1 MATFSHFQSIWKDF
15 PSSPLIME
23 FVVLLYFV
31 SSLYQIRKFPS
42 IHRLLGDFHLFFYF
56 IMDFYWIL
64 SNVFLNL
71 SKLLYGFPFSSVNM
85 INHSDLL
92 SNVKSYIEYRW
103 VDCCLRLC
111 FHQKPWGQKLRDK
124 WFIWKLILEST
135 GRNEKVKCYLLNI
148 CVKDEKYT
156 WICEWNHNEHIYM
169 NICIYI

>member
-1 MATFSHFQSIWKDF
+1 MDFYLVLIFIPVPQILKLVNQIGCLIQCGPEVVIMATFSHFQSIWKDF

-92 SNVKSYIEYRW
+92 SNVKSYIEYR
-103 VDCCLRLC
+103 
-111 FHQKPWGQKLRDK
+111 
-124 WFIWKLILEST
+124 
-135 GRNEKVKCYLLNI
+135 
-148 CVKDEKYT
+148 
-156 WICEWNHNEHIYM
+156 
-169 NICIYI
+169 